1 MTEYN
6 KPKRK
11 VDILLE
17 GFFAVLSGVLLLT
30 SGIDNQNSFP
40 HPLSAEKEKEYLDR
54 FHSGDM
60 EARDIL
66 IKHNLRLIVYIA
78 KKYTNYPDKD
88 ELLSVG
94 TIGLIKAINTYKG
107 DKSTALATYAS
118 RCIENEILMA
128 LRSYKKHRNN
138 LSLYDEIGTDKDGNQ
153 LQIIDM
159 LSIDEDTVYK
169 QSEDEITRQSIRKI
183 IEKYLKP
190 RERKLL
196 VMRFGLDGDE
206 PKTQQETAD
215 ILGISRSYV
224 SRLEK
229 AILSKL
235 RTALKDE
242 NFEF

>member
-1 MTEYN
+1 
-6 KPKRK
+6 
-11 VDILLE
+11 
-17 GFFAVLSGVLLLT
+17 
-30 SGIDNQNSFP
+30 
-40 HPLSAEKEKEYLDR
+40 
-54 FHSGDM
+54 
-60 EARDIL
+60 
-66 IKHNLRLIVYIA
+66 
-78 KKYTNYPDKD
+78 
-88 ELLSVG
+88 
-94 TIGLIKAINTYKG
+94 
-107 DKSTALATYAS
+107 
-118 RCIENEILMA
+118 
-128 LRSYKKHRNN
+128 
-138 LSLYDEIGTDKDGNQ
+138 
-153 LQIIDM
+153 M

>member
-1 MTEYN
+1 MQYN
-6 KPKRK
+6 KVSICG
-11 VDILLE
+11 VDTSKLT
-17 GFFAVLSGVLLLT
+17 VLK
-30 SGIDNQNSFP
+30 
-40 HPLSAEKEKEYLDR
+40 EKEKIELLKL
-54 FHSGDM
+54 SQKGDAL
-60 EARDIL
+60 ARDKL
-66 IKHNLRLIVYIA
+66 INGNLRLV
-78 KKYTNYPDKD
+78 
-88 ELLSVG
+88 LSVVQRFLNRG
-94 TIGLIKAINTYKG
+94 ETPDDLFQVGCIGLIKAINTFKG

-128 LRSYKKHRNN
+128 MRAYKKHRNN

-159 LSIDEDTVYK
+159 LAVDEDTVYK
-169 QSEDEITRQSIRKI
+169 QSEDEITRQSLRKI

-196 VMRFGLDGDE
+196 IMRYGLDGDE

-215 ILGISRSYV
+215 VLGISRSYV

-229 AILSKL
+229 AVLEKL
-235 RTALKDE
+235 RTALKEE